1 MWPGKYLG
9 VFHEQRRDFF
19 ALARGEELD
28 YPSSVRQM
36 LMRRSAPQPA
46 IMKTPIGGTTEGGRV
61 SKIFGMSRLGEMEIQ
76 RMVMMMMRRAE
87 TGLTLAMVE
96 LSDRRLICRR
106 KKRSAEF

>member
-19 ALARGEELD
+19 ALARGEESD

-46 IMKTPIGGTTEGGRV
+46 IMKTPIGGTTEGGKGQQDFWDEQVGRNGNTENGNDDDEESGDGIDV
-61 SKIFGMSRLGEMEIQ
+61 GHG
-76 RMVMMMMRRAE
+76 
-87 TGLTLAMVE
+87 
-96 LSDRRLICRR
+96 
-106 KKRSAEF
+106 